1 MIKLQYDI
9 GIDSICSD
17 YHVTD
22 VLASFCGLVKP
33 KVIVECGTY
42 LGRTATVIAGAL
54 ITDVYR
60 DFHVY
65 TAEIDPE
72 AAAEARQLMERNG
85 VHEFITLYVGD
96 AADML
101 AEIVPAV
108 IDFAYVDGGDR
119 LGLTRSIYD
128 RLTEGGL
135 LVLDDANQFNFKGLK
150 PSLTLRS
157 NRGLAVYQ
165 KVTYAE
171 GNDIEFDSNRMD
183 SVHYRNLIAEG
194 RA

>member
-1 MIKLQYDI
+1 MIRLQYDI
-9 GIDSICSD
+9 DIDSISSD

-22 VLASFCGLVKP
+22 VLAAFCGLIQP
-33 KVIVECGTY
+33 NVIVECGTY
-42 LGRTATVIAGAL
+42 LGRTAAVVAGAL
-54 ITDVYR
+54 ITDNYR
-60 DFHVY
+60 DFHLY
-65 TAEIDPE
+65 TAEIDPK
-72 AAAEARQLMERNG
+72 AAALAKDLVERNG
-85 VHEFITLYVGD
+85 THEFVTLYVGD

-101 AEIVPAV
+101 VDIVPEV
-108 IDFAYVDGGDR
+108 IDFAYVDGGSR
-119 LGLTRSIYD
+119 LSLTRSIYD

-135 LVLDDANQFNFKGLK
+135 LILDDANQFNFKGLK
-150 PSLTLRS
+150 PTLMLRS